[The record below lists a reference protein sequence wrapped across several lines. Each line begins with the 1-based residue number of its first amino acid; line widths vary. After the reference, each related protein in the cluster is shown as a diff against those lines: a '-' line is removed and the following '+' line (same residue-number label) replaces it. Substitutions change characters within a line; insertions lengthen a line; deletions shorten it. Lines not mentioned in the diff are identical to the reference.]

1 MARFETWFSV
11 NLNKAPQVQTIHGNV
26 FTQDNMGNLVG
37 VRVMKGN
44 AEATLTG
51 TVLGY
56 VIREDGKTVVVNGER
71 SGNTAYIVLP
81 ESAYAV
87 PGRIQIAIRLI
98 SGSTK
103 TVLLAA
109 IAYVTR
115 TTTGTIID
123 PGEVIPS
130 LEELLAKLDEMDDA
144 IAAARQATD
153 DANAAARGAD
163 NAASG
168 ANAAAQD
175 ATAAASNAAARMASM
190 LSCLGPVYNANTIYH
205 PNDYAVYNDQLY
217 QRIGNGT
224 TQNTAPTNTTY
235 WEIVT
240 VAGELSDI
248 YDDAFAQVNDAIMR
262 LFNDIPVVTD
272 YDSTKT
278 YSYGDLYVNNNEV
291 WEYRNDI
298 MSIKAHF
305 DVGDLINYHDRIY
318 RCAEDTTG
326 SEELIIVDENDY
338 YFSPYLFVAATI
350 KDMVESVTE
359 KEFGSIT
366 ASATQVT
373 GDPTASFAKA
383 GNHFNLALGIP
394 KGDTGIGVASVKI
407 QHYLSTSAIA
417 LTDGVWSDDIPEYDE
432 GCYYWAR
439 TVTTLSDNSIV
450 NGTAYLDNALNDT
463 YGAIAEFDEK
473 EDIIATKIDGWFIE
487 NNILYLTANGVV
499 VAGEDGSEG
508 ISGIGGGGGG
518 GGGSGND
525 AVITMTNGMPW
536 LSTTIRQGAALS
548 ITFGWSSL
556 IDEVP
561 TGNGTLKVIVN
572 NAIRATL
579 NVQQGN
585 VTVPVGDYLA
595 AGSNTVRM
603 TLTDVYGNARSLVY
617 TVNCVAISVGTTFDD
632 SIVYTGAFNFPYTPV
647 GAVEK
652 TVHFK
657 LDGVAQSTFTTSVS
671 NRQLTYPIPAQE
683 HGAHSIEVWFTATI
697 NSETVESNH
706 IYREYIYAETGETDP
721 IIISSFH
728 ESSVSQYSTVPITY
742 RVYDPASQETEINIY
757 EGTALKATLTVG
769 RDEQTYTYRALNS
782 GAQTVKI
789 VAGETE
795 KTISITVSQVDIDVD
810 AETDGLQ
817 LYLTSNGRSNAEA
830 HPDTW
835 TSGTVAATFTD
846 FNWVSDGWQ
855 QDTDGVTALRVNG
868 GARVTIPYQIFAED
882 FRAGGRTIELEF
894 ATKDVRNYNTPI
906 ITCMSGGRGFT
917 VSSQDVRL
925 ASEQSVISTQFK
937 DDEHVRLSFVVQKRA
952 EQRLILIYINGVVSG
967 CVRYPDGDDFSQV
980 DPVGITLGGDDATL
994 DVYVLRVYDHDLTR
1008 FQILNNW
1015 IADTQDGYLMLN
1027 RYDHN
1032 NIFDEYGNI
1041 VINKLPNDLPYMI
1054 LNGTLPTFKGN
1065 KLSID
1070 GEYVDPLDP
1079 AKSFTFT
1086 GATIDVQG
1094 TSSQY
1099 YARKNY
1105 KIKFNNGFT
1114 NGGQTASKYAMNAD
1128 AIPVKT
1134 FTFKADVAS
1143 SEGANNVE
1151 LARLYNEACPYKTP
1165 YQLENSK
1172 VRQGIDG
1179 FPIVIFH
1186 NDGVN
1191 TTFLGKYN
1199 FNNDKG
1205 TEDVFGFS
1213 EGDESWE
1220 IKNNT
1225 GNRVL
1230 FKSADYSGTDWLND
1244 FEARYP
1250 DTDPP
1255 YTDSTQLAAF
1265 AAWLV
1270 STDREQATG
1279 NTLPE
1284 TVTYGTEETGI
1295 EIYTQ
1300 DTAAYRLAKFRH
1312 ELPDWA
1318 EVDSML
1324 FYYLFTELFLMVD
1337 SRAKNAFPSKMGGD
1351 KWIILPYDFDTA
1363 LGINNEGALVF
1374 GYNLEDTDHLTGGA
1388 DVFNGQESVLW
1399 TNLRDSYGAELKAMY
1414 QEIRSTGAITYAKV
1428 EGMFET
1434 HQDKWPEAIFNED
1447 AQYKYLDPLINDNDA
1462 SYLGMLQGSKEEQR
1476 KWWLYNRFRY
1486 IDSKYNAGDALT
1498 DVIQLRGYAKADITV
1513 TPYADIYP
1521 AVKYGSYL
1529 VAARGTRNVPMI
1541 MVNPLDNVNDTEIY
1555 IYSCSQLASVG
1566 DISGLKVGFADFSK
1580 AIKLQSLKI
1589 GDSSASYTNGNLTEL
1604 YLGNNTLLQTI
1615 DVRNC
1620 TALAQAVDIS
1630 GCIAIENVY
1639 FDGTAI
1645 TGLTLPNGGVVKVLH
1660 LPGTI
1665 TNLTVL
1671 NQPGITDFTCPD
1683 FSNVTTLRL
1692 ENVSDEFDVFEIV
1705 EAMASGSR
1713 VRLYN
1718 FHWEFASPD
1727 DLISLYDMLDTMRG
1741 LDQNGNNTATA
1752 QLYGTVTIESATGA
1766 QMALLEGRY
1775 PDVTVTCENVVSNL
1789 YYYDFYGTTLLHT
1802 DEGIT
1807 SGGNGSWTGTPS
1819 TPSSTAQYTFGSFQ
1833 GWSLTPESST
1843 ASPNAT
1849 RNITAD
1855 RNVYAAFTATVRTY
1869 TATFRLASEDGSTVL
1884 ATQSNVPYGTTP
1896 TYSGATPTSTRGEDY
1911 EFNGWSPEI
1920 GPITENTTYT
1930 AVFRYVGSVTRGLI
1944 SRSLSNVESQRVI
1957 SIGEYAFYNSQ
1968 SLISASFPNASTIAR
1983 YAFNN
1988 CISLENL
1995 SIPSVTEI
2003 GHFVFQYCTKLTILS
2018 LPAVTKIG
2026 NAIVS
2031 GCNAL
2036 TTVIIGT
2043 TSQIATLNNS
2053 NAFNNAPNAIIYVPD
2068 SLVDNYKAATNWS
2081 TYADRIKGIS
2091 ELPA

>member
-1 MARFETWFSV
+1 MARFETWFSA

-71 SGNTAYIVLP
+71 NGNTAYIVLP

-144 IAAARQATD
+144 IAAAEQATD
-153 DANAAARGAD
+153 GANAAAHGAD

-168 ANAAAQD
+168 ANAAAQG
-175 ATAAASNAAARMASM
+175 ATAAASNAATRMANM

-248 YDDAFAQVNDAIMR
+248 YDDAFVQVNDAIMR
-262 LFNDIPVVTD
+262 LFNDIPIVTD

-291 WEYRNDI
+291 WEYRNEI

-366 ASATQVT
+366 ATATQVT
-373 GDPTASFAKA
+373 GNPTASFAKA

-394 KGDTGIGVASVKI
+394 KGDTGVGVSSVKV
-407 QHYLSTSAIA
+407 QHYLSTSTIA
-417 LTDGVWSDDIPEYDE
+417 LSDGVWSDDIPEYDE

-473 EDIIATKIDGWFIE
+473 EDTIATKIDGWFIE

-525 AVITMTNGMPW
+525 AQITMTNGMPW
-536 LSTTIRQGAALS
+536 LSTTIREGAALG

-585 VTVPVGDYLA
+585 VTVPVGEYLK

-603 TLTDVYGNARSLVY
+603 TLTDVYGNTRSLVY
-617 TVNCVAISVGTTFDD
+617 TVNCVALSVGTTFDD
-632 SIVYTGAFNFPYTPV
+632 SIVYTGAFSFPYTPV

-657 LDGVAQSTFTTSVS
+657 LDGVAQPTFTTSVS

-706 IYREYIYAETGETDP
+706 IYREYMYAETGETDP
-721 IIISSFH
+721 IIISPFH
-728 ESSVSQYSTVPITY
+728 ESSVSQYSTVPVAY
-742 RVYDPASQETEINIY
+742 RVYDPASQETEVNIY
-757 EGTALKATLTVG
+757 EGSTLKATLTVG

-782 GAQTVKI
+782 GAQTLKI
-789 VAGETE
+789 AAGETE
-795 KTISITVSQVDIDVD
+795 KTISLTVSQVDIDVE

-817 LYLTSNGRSNAEA
+817 LYLSSNGRSNAEA
-830 HPDTW
+830 NPATW
-835 TSGTVAATFTD
+835 TSGTVEATFTD

-855 QDTDGVTALRVNG
+855 QDADGVTALRVNG
-868 GARVTIPYQIFAED
+868 GARVTIPYQIFAQD

-906 ITCMSGGRGFT
+906 ITCLSGGRGFT

-925 ASEQSVISTQFK
+925 ASEQSAISTQFK

-952 EQRLILIYINGVVSG
+952 EQRLILVYINGVVSG
-967 CVRYPDGDDFSQV
+967 CVQYPDNDDFSQV
-980 DPVGITLGGDDATL
+980 EPVGITLGGDDATL
-994 DVYVLRVYDHDLTR
+994 DVYALRVYDHDLTR

-1015 IADTQDGYLMLN
+1015 IADTQDGYLMVN

-1041 VINKLPNDLPYMI
+1041 VISKLPNDLPYMI
-1054 LNGTLPTFKGN
+1054 LSGTLPTFKGN

-1205 TEDVFGFS
+1205 TEDVFGFT

-1230 FKSADYSGTDWLND
+1230 WKSADYSGTDWLND

-1270 STDREQATG
+1270 STDQDAATG
-1279 NTLPE
+1279 NALPQA
-1284 TVTYGTEETGI
+1284 VTYTDNDTSTT
-1295 EIYTQ
+1295 YTN
-1300 DTAAYRLAKFRH
+1300 DTATYRLAKFRH

-1399 TNLRDSYGAELKAMY
+1399 VNLRDSYGAELKAMY
-1414 QEIRSTGAITYAKV
+1414 QDIRSTGAITYAKV

-1447 AQYKYLDPLINDNDA
+1447 AQYKYLDPLISGNDA

-1529 VAARGTRNVPMI
+1529 VTARGTRNVPMTLT
-1541 MVNPLDNVNDTEIY
+1541 NPLDNVNDTEIY
-1555 IYSCSQLASVG
+1555 IYSCSQLSSVG

-1620 TALAQAVDIS
+1620 TALAQAVNLS
-1630 GCIAIENVY
+1630 GCTALENVY
-1639 FDGTAI
+1639 FDGTI
-1645 TGLTLPNGGVVKVLH
+1645 VTGVTLPNGGVVKALH
-1660 LPGTI
+1660 LPGSI

-1692 ENVSDEFDVFEIV
+1692 ENVSDQFNVFDIV
-1705 EAMASGSR
+1705 DAMAAGSR

-1718 FHWEFASPD
+1718 FHWVLSGPE
-1727 DLISLYDMLDTMRG
+1727 DLIDLYDKLDTMRG

-1752 QLYGTVTIESATGA
+1752 QLYGTVEIQSATGA
-1766 QMALLEGRY
+1766 QMAELEGRY
-1775 PDVTVTCENVVSNL
+1775 PDVTVTCENVLSNL

-1802 DEGIT
+1802 DENISRGGIGT
-1807 SGGNGSWTGTPS
+1807 WNTTPS
-1819 TPSSTAQYTFGSFQ
+1819 TPENTAQYAFGSFQ
-1833 GWSLTPESST
+1833 GWALEPESST
-1843 ASPNAT
+1843 ATPNAT

-1855 RNVYAAFTATVRTY
+1855 RRVYAAFVATVRTY
-1869 TATFRLASEDGSTVL
+1869 TATFARNITDGGGTL
-1884 ATQSNVPYGTTP
+1884 YTQTNVPYGTTP
-1896 TYSGATPTSTRGEDY
+1896 TYGGATPTSTQGEDY
-1911 EFNGWSPEI
+1911 VWEGNWSPAL
-1920 GPITENTTYT
+1920 GPITGNTTYY
-1930 AVFRYVGSVTRGLI
+1930 AAFKFVGSVTRGFIKRTLTNI
-1944 SRSLSNVESQRVI
+1944 ENDIVT
-1957 SIGEYAFYNSQ
+1957 SIGGLAFYNCSQ
-1968 SLISASFPNASTIAR
+1968 LTSVSFSKVTAIDTFAFSYCSQLAS
-1983 YAFNN
+1983 
-1988 CISLENL
+1988 
-1995 SIPSVTEI
+1995 V
-2003 GHFVFQYCTKLTILS
+2003 IL
-2018 LPAVTKIG
+2018 G
-2026 NAIVS
+2026 N
-2031 GCNAL
+2031 
-2036 TTVIIGT
+2036 
-2043 TSQIATLNNS
+2043 TSQVATLSAANIFAGS
-2053 NAFNNAPNAIIYVPD
+2053 TNAIIYVPD
-2068 SLVDNYKAATNWS
+2068 ALVDSYKSATNWS
-2081 TYADRIKGIS
+2081 TYASRIKGLS
-2091 ELPA
+2091 ELPT

>member
-1 MARFETWFSV
+1 MAQFETWLNVDLKKPLKVHVISGTAFS
-11 NLNKAPQVQTIHGNV
+11 
-26 FTQDNMGNLVG
+26 QDNRGNLVG
-37 VRVMKGN
+37 AVVTDGGL
-44 AEATLTG
+44 ASALEG
-51 TVLGY
+51 TVMGY
-56 VIREDGKTVVVNGER
+56 CIRADGQTVVVHGGHALNRAWIE
-71 SGNTAYIVLP
+71 LP
-81 ESAYAV
+81 EAAYAA
-87 PGRIQIAIRLI
+87 PGMMQIAIRLVN
-98 SGSTK
+98 GDQK
-103 TVLLAA
+103 TVLAA
-109 IAYVTR
+109 FQATVQR
-115 TTTGTIID
+115 TSTDTLVD
-123 PGEVIPS
+123 PGEVVPD
-130 LEELLAKLDEMDDA
+130 LEDILAKLDEMDAA
-144 IAAARQATD
+144 IAATD
-153 DANAAARGAD
+153 ASAANAAA
-163 NAASG
+163 
-168 ANAAAQD
+168 
-175 ATAAASNAAARMASM
+175 AAARIGSVMSFLA
-190 LSCLGPVYNANTIYH
+190 PAYEQRA
-205 PNDYAVYNDQLY
+205 YAV
-217 QRIGNGT
+217 GECMTCNG
-224 TQNTAPTNTTY
+224 
-235 WEIVT
+235 
-240 VAGELSDI
+240 
-248 YDDAFAQVNDAIMR
+248 
-262 LFNDIPVVTD
+262 
-272 YDSTKT
+272 K
-278 YSYGDLYVNNNEV
+278 
-291 WEYRNDI
+291 
-298 MSIKAHF
+298 
-305 DVGDLINYHDRIY
+305 IY
-318 RCAEDTTG
+318 RCKTAWSATDLLPIDDHGDVVSGSWEQVTAWEMAEG
-326 SEELIIVDENDY
+326 AAELKASEILGG
-338 YFSPYLFVAATI
+338 
-350 KDMVESVTE
+350 M
-359 KEFGSIT
+359 T
-366 ASATQVT
+366 ASAAQVT
-373 GDPTASFAKA
+373 GNPTVTVTTPS
-383 GNHFNLALGIP
+383 GHYHLAFGIP
-394 KGDTGIGVASVKI
+394 KGEKGDTGERGEQGIRGPQGEQGIQGPQGVSVTSI
-407 QHYLSTSAIA
+407 IVEHALSPSSTEVIFI
-417 LTDGVWSDDIPEYDE
+417 DGTEEIPEYRE
-432 GCYYWAR
+432 GFYYWSR
-439 TVTTLSDNSIV
+439 TKTTYTDGSVVT
-450 NGTAYLDNALNDT
+450 GAPYLDNALNDT

-473 EDIIATKIDGWFIE
+473 EDTIATKIDGWFIE

-525 AVITMTNGMPW
+525 AQITMTNGMPW
-536 LSTTIRQGAALS
+536 LSTTIREGAALG

-585 VTVPVGDYLA
+585 VTVPVGEYLK

-603 TLTDVYGNARSLVY
+603 TLTDVYGNTRSLVY
-617 TVNCVAISVGTTFDD
+617 TVNCVALSVGTTFDD
-632 SIVYTGAFNFPYTPV
+632 SIVYTGAFSFPYTPV

-657 LDGVAQSTFTTSVS
+657 LDGVAQPTFTTSVS

-706 IYREYIYAETGETDP
+706 IYREYMYAETGETDP
-721 IIISSFH
+721 IIISPFH
-728 ESSVSQYSTVPITY
+728 ESSVSQYSTVPVAY
-742 RVYDPASQETEINIY
+742 RVYDPASQETEVNIY
-757 EGTALKATLTVG
+757 EGSTLKATLTVG

-782 GAQTVKI
+782 GAQTLKI
-789 VAGETE
+789 AAGETE
-795 KTISITVSQVDIDVD
+795 KTISLTVSQVDIDVE

-817 LYLTSNGRSNAEA
+817 LYLSSNGRSNAEA

-835 TSGTVAATFTD
+835 VSGTVEAAFTD

-855 QDTDGVTALRVNG
+855 QDADGVAALRVNG
-868 GARVTIPYQIFAED
+868 GARVTIPYQIFAQD

-894 ATKDVRNYNTPI
+894 ATKDVRNYNTPV
-906 ITCMSGGRGFT
+906 ITCLSGGRGFT

-952 EQRLILIYINGVVSG
+952 EQRLILVYINGVVSG
-967 CVRYPDGDDFSQV
+967 CVQYPDNDDFSQV
-980 DPVGITLGGDDATL
+980 EPVGITLGGDDATL
-994 DVYVLRVYDHDLTR
+994 DVYALRVYDHDLTR

-1015 IADTQDGYLMLN
+1015 IADTQDGYLMVN

-1041 VINKLPNDLPYMI
+1041 VISKLPNDLPYMI
-1054 LNGTLPTFKGN
+1054 LSGTLPTFKGN

-1105 KIKFNNGFT
+1105 KIKFGNGFT

-1205 TEDVFGFS
+1205 TEDVFGFT

-1230 FKSADYSGTDWLND
+1230 WKSADYSGTDWLND

-1279 NTLPE
+1279 NALAQS
-1284 TVTYGTEETGI
+1284 VTYTDNDTSVT
-1295 EIYTQ
+1295 YTN

-1312 ELPDWA
+1312 ELPDWT

-1374 GYNLEDTDHLTGGA
+1374 GYNLEDTDHLPGGA

-1399 TNLRDSYGAELKAMY
+1399 VNLREAYGAELKAMY
-1414 QEIRSTGAITYAKV
+1414 QQIRSTGAITYQKV
-1428 EGMFET
+1428 EGMFEA

-1447 AQYKYLDPLINDNDA
+1447 AQYKYLDPLINGNDA

-1529 VAARGTRNVPMI
+1529 VTARGTRNVPMTLT
-1541 MVNPLDNVNDTEIY
+1541 NPLDNVNDTEIY

-1620 TALAQAVDIS
+1620 TALAQAVNLS
-1630 GCIAIENVY
+1630 GCTALENVY
-1639 FDGTAI
+1639 FDGTI
-1645 TGLTLPNGGVVKVLH
+1645 VTGVTLPNGGVVKALH

-1671 NQPGITDFTCPD
+1671 NQPGVTDFTCPD
-1683 FSNVTTLRL
+1683 YSNITTLRL
-1692 ENVSDEFDVFEIV
+1692 ENVSDQFDVFDIV
-1705 EAMASGSR
+1705 DAMAAGSR

-1718 FHWEFASPD
+1718 FHWVLSGPE
-1727 DLISLYDMLDTMRG
+1727 DLIDLYDKLDTMRG

-1752 QLYGTVTIESATGA
+1752 QLYGTVEIQSATGA
-1766 QMALLEGRY
+1766 QMAELEGRY

-1802 DEGIT
+1802 DENIPRGGIGT
-1807 SGGNGSWTGTPS
+1807 WNTTPGTPAN
-1819 TPSSTAQYTFGSFQ
+1819 TAQYTFGSFQ
-1833 GWSLTPESST
+1833 GWALTPESST
-1843 ASPNAT
+1843 ANANAT
-1849 RNITAD
+1849 RYITAD
-1855 RNVYAAFTATVRTY
+1855 RKVYAAFVATVRTY
-1869 TATFRLASEDGSTVL
+1869 TATFKRDSAHGNDTLY
-1884 ATQSNVPYGTTP
+1884 TQTNVPYGTTP
-1896 TYSGATPTSTRGEDY
+1896 TYGGAAPTSTQDDY
-1911 EFNGWSPEI
+1911 EFTGWSPEL
-1920 GPITENTTYT
+1920 GPITGNTTYY
-1930 AVFRYVGSVTRGLI
+1930 AAFRYVGSVTRALI
-1944 SRSLSNVESQRVI
+1944 NRAIANIENDTVTT
-1957 SIGEYAFYNSQ
+1957 IGYSAFSGCDKLTRASFPIVTTVDTGAFYNCPALTALVLGNS
-1968 SLISASFPNASTIAR
+1968 SGVATLGNISAFTFAN
-1983 YAFNN
+1983 
-1988 CISLENL
+1988 
-1995 SIPSVTEI
+1995 
-2003 GHFVFQYCTKLTILS
+2003 
-2018 LPAVTKIG
+2018 
-2026 NAIVS
+2026 
-2031 GCNAL
+2031 
-2036 TTVIIGT
+2036 
-2043 TSQIATLNNS
+2043 
-2053 NAFNNAPNAIIYVPD
+2053 NAIIYVPD
-2068 SLVDNYKAATNWS
+2068 ALVDSYKSATNWS

-2091 ELPA
+2091 ELPAE

>member
-87 PGRIQIAIRLI
+87 PGRIQIAIRLV

-109 IAYVTR
+109 LGYVTR
-115 TTTGTIID
+115 TTTGVIVD
-123 PGEVIPS
+123 PGDVVPD
-130 LEELLAKLDEMDDA
+130 LEDLLAKLDEMDAA
-144 IAAARQATD
+144 ID
-153 DANAAARGAD
+153 DAEAATLAANTAAGNA
-163 NAASG
+163 NSAASA
-168 ANAAAQD
+168 ANTAAGNANTKANLADQKATLAQQKAD
-175 ATAAASNAAARMASM
+175 LADQKATLANEKAALADEKATAANDAATAANTAA
-190 LSCLGPVYNANTIYH
+190 GNANEEAALAQQKADAANSAASAA
-205 PNDYAVYNDQLY
+205 NDAKDSILNL
-217 QRIGNGT
+217 
-224 TQNTAPTNTTY
+224 
-235 WEIVT
+235 
-240 VAGELSDI
+240 
-248 YDDAFAQVNDAIMR
+248 FAQ
-262 LFNDIPVVTD
+262 IPVVTD
-272 YDSTKT
+272 FDSSKT
-278 YSYGDLYVNNNEV
+278 YETGDLYVESDV
-291 WEYRNDI
+291 IWEETGTIDRQ
-298 MSIKAHF
+298 AHF
-305 DVGDLINYHDRIY
+305 DVGDMINYRGCIY
-318 RCAEDTTG
+318 RCIQDDTDTGTISIPDEDQ
-326 SEELIIVDENDY
+326 Y
-338 YFSPYLFVAATI
+338 YFEPYLFDPVSI
-350 KDMVESVTE
+350 EDMVESVTE

-373 GDPTASFAKA
+373 GNPTASFAKS
-383 GNHFNLALGIP
+383 GDHFNLALGIP
-394 KGDTGIGVASVKI
+394 KGDTGVGVSGVKI
-407 QHYLSTSAIA
+407 QHYLSTSSIA

-473 EDIIATKIDGWFIE
+473 EDTIATKIDGWFIE

-525 AVITMTNGMPW
+525 AQITMTNGMPW

-595 AGSNTVRM
+595 AGANTVRM

-697 NSETVESNH
+697 NEETVESNH

-795 KTISITVSQVDIDVD
+795 KTISITVAQVDIDVD

-835 TSGTVAATFTD
+835 TSGTVEATFTD

-1079 AKSFTFT
+1079 TKSFTFT

-1105 KIKFNNGFT
+1105 KIKFGNGFV

-1186 NDGVN
+1186 NDGTD

-1205 TEDVFGFS
+1205 TEDVFGFT

-1250 DTDPP
+1250 DTDPA

-1279 NTLPE
+1279 NALAQS
-1284 TVTYGTEETGI
+1284 VTYTDGETSTT
-1295 EIYTQ
+1295 YTN

-1399 TNLRDSYGAELKAMY
+1399 VNLRDSYGAELKAMY
-1414 QEIRSTGAITYAKV
+1414 QDIRSTGAITYAKV

-1529 VAARGTRNVPMI
+1529 VTARGQRNVPMTL
-1541 MVNPLDNVNDTEIY
+1541 VNPLDNVNDTEIY
-1555 IYSCSQLASVG
+1555 IYSCSQLSSVG
-1566 DISGLKVGFADFSK
+1566 DISGLKVGFADFSR

-1589 GDSSASYTNGNLTEL
+1589 GDNTAGYTNGNLTEL

-1692 ENVSDEFDVFEIV
+1692 ENVSDQFDPVEIIGD
-1705 EAMASGSR
+1705 MAAGSR

-1718 FHWEFASPD
+1718 FYIALASLSD
-1727 DLISLYDMLDTMRG
+1727 AQDFYDVLDTMRG
-1741 LDQNGNNTATA
+1741 LDQNGNNMATA
-1752 QLYGTVTIESATGA
+1752 QLYGTIYIPSLSSEQKA
-1766 QMALLEGRY
+1766 ALEARY
-1775 PDVTVTCENVVSNL
+1775 PDVTVAYGELISKL
-1789 YYYDFYGTTLLHT
+1789 YYYDYFGTTLLHT
-1802 DEGIT
+1802 ETVANGQ
-1807 SGGNGSWTGTPS
+1807 SGTWSDTP
-1819 TPSSTAQYTFGSFQ
+1819 TKPTDTAQYTYGSFA
-1833 GWSLTPESST
+1833 GWALTPESDT
-1843 ASPNAT
+1843 ADAGARSNLT
-1849 RNITAD
+1849 GD
-1855 RNVYAAFTATVRTY
+1855 RNVYAAFPATVRTY
-1869 TATFRLASEDGSTVL
+1869 TATFVKSSTDGGGTL
-1884 ATQSNVPYGTTP
+1884 YTQQNIPYGTTP
-1896 TYSGATPTSTRGEDY
+1896 TYGGTTPTSTQGEDF
-1911 EFNGWSPEI
+1911 EFNGWSPTL
-1920 GPITENTTYT
+1920 GPITGNTTYT
-1930 AVFRYVGSVTRGLI
+1930 AVFRDVSGL
-1944 SRSLSNVESQRVI
+1944 SRSYLKGTLSSLDDDTI
-1957 SIGEYAFYNSQ
+1957 TIIGKYAFRDYKKAGSKLRFREAISVDEYGFAGSSNNYTAIEELRLDKVQ
-1968 SLISASFPNASTIAR
+1968 SVEYDGFRDARGIHYIIFGYEGDVVSSTR
-1983 YAFNN
+1983 SGSSPSNN
-1988 CISLENL
+1988 
-1995 SIPSVTEI
+1995 
-2003 GHFVFQYCTKLTILS
+2003 
-2018 LPAVTKIG
+2018 
-2026 NAIVS
+2026 VS
-2031 GCNAL
+2031 GMSYLRA
-2036 TTVIIGT
+2036 
-2043 TSQIATLNNS
+2043 
-2053 NAFNNAPNAIIYVPD
+2053 IYVPD
-2068 SLVDNYKAATNWS
+2068 ALVDSYKASVVWTQ
-2081 TYADRIKGIS
+2081 YASKIKGIS
-2091 ELPA
+2091 EFTE